1 MAATVMELY
10 GSKVFNEHEMRE
22 RLPSSTYK
30 SLKATIEKGQP
41 LDLEVANVV
50 ASVMKRW
57 AIELGATHYTHWFQP
72 LTGITSEKHDGFV
85 SPQPDGTAIMEFSG
99 KELIKGEPDASSFPS
114 GGLRATAEA
123 RGYTAWDPTSYAFVK
138 DDVLCIPTA
147 FCSYTGEALDKKTP
161 LLRSMQAISDQA
173 CKVLKLFGKDV
184 DRVATTVG
192 PEQEY
197 FLIRKED
204 YKKRLDIVLTGRTL
218 FGSAP
223 SKGQELEEHYFGVIR
238 PVVSEFMKELDEE
251 LWKLGIP
258 AKTKHNEVAP
268 AQHELAP
275 IYDTTN
281 VAIDHNLLTMEMMK
295 KIAAK
300 HGLVCLQHEKPFE
313 GVNGSGKHN
322 NWSLSTTEENLLDP
336 GDTPMENLQFMVFLT
351 AVIKAVDEYA
361 DLLRTSVATPGNDHR
376 LGANEAP
383 PAIISIFVGEELEAV
398 IDAICTDSPYAG
410 PVKMKMDLG
419 VDVLPKFSKDTTDRN
434 RTSPFAFTGNKFEFR
449 MPGSAQNLSDA
460 NTILNTAVA
469 KALKNFTE
477 ETSDAADFE
486 CAAAAWVKKTLNEH
500 RRVIFNG
507 NGYTDAWEQEAER
520 RGLPNRKCTPD
531 AMIALKEAKNI
542 DLMEEFGV
550 LTKTEMLSR
559 YEVEMEHYSKIINIE
574 ARTML
579 KIANKQLIPAATS
592 YMGEVA
598 NTAAAKAAAVEG
610 ISIKA
615 ESKVLKALSHY
626 TDEMSDAADDLK
638 EATDKVC
645 ALEDE
650 SAKAHAFHDEV
661 LPIMARLRAAA
672 DVAEELVDEEYWPLP
687 CYSRMLFYTE

>member
-57 AIELGATHYTHWFQP
+57 AIEQGATHYTHWFQP

-138 DDVLCIPTA
+138 DDTLCIPTA

-197 FLIRKED
+197 FLIKKED
-204 YKKRLDIVLTGRTL
+204 YQKRLDLVLCGRTL

-223 SKGQELEEHYFGVIR
+223 SKGQELEEHYFGTIR
-238 PVVSEFMKELDEE
+238 PIVSGFMKELDEE
-251 LWKLGIP
+251 LWKLGVP

-268 AQHELAP
+268 CQHELAP
-275 IYDTTN
+275 IYDITN

-295 KIAAK
+295 KIADK

-322 NWSLSTTEENLLDP
+322 NWSISTKRENLLDP
-336 GDTPMENLQFMVFLT
+336 GDTPMENLQFMVFLS
-351 AVIKAVDEYA
+351 AVIEAVDDYA

-449 MPGSAQNLSDA
+449 MPGSAENLSDA

-469 KALKNFTE
+469 KSLKEFVA
-477 ETSDAADFE
+477 ETAGAADFE

-507 NGYTDAWEQEAER
+507 NGYSEAWEVEAEC

-542 DLMEEFGV
+542 ALMEEFGV

-559 YEVEMEHYSKIINIE
+559 YEVEMEHYSKILNIE

-579 KIANKQLIPAATS
+579 KIANKQLIPAATA

-598 NTAAAKAAAVEG
+598 GAAAAKTAAVEG
-610 ISIKA
+610 ISTKA
-615 ESKVLKALSHY
+615 ETKVLTALSKY
-626 TDEMSDAADDLK
+626 TDEMSDATDALQA
-638 EATDKVC
+638 ATDKVS
-645 ALEDE
+645 AMDDE
-650 SAKAHAFHDEV
+650 AAKAHAFHDEV
-661 LPIMARLRAAA
+661 IPAMDALRAAA
-672 DVAEELVDEEYWPLP
+672 DEAESIVDEDYWPLP

>member
-1 MAATVMELY
+1 MAATVMEIY

-41 LDLEVANVV
+41 LDIDVANVV

-57 AIELGATHYTHWFQP
+57 AIEQGATHYTHWFQP

-138 DDVLCIPTA
+138 DEVLCIPTA

-173 CKVLKLFGKDV
+173 RQVLKLFGKNV
-184 DRVATTVG
+184 ERVSTTVG
-192 PEQEY
+192 PEQEF

-204 YKKRLDIVLTGRTL
+204 YNKRLDLVLTGRTL

-223 SKGQELEEHYFGVIR
+223 SKGQELEEHYFGTLR
-238 PVVSEFMKELDEE
+238 PIVSEFYKDLDEE
-251 LWKLGIP
+251 LWKLGVP
-258 AKTKHNEVAP
+258 ARTKHNEVAP
-268 AQHELAP
+268 GQHELAP
-275 IYDTTN
+275 IFDTTN
-281 VAIDHNLLTMEMMK
+281 VAIDHNLVTMEILQK
-295 KIAAK
+295 VAAK
-300 HGLVCLQHEKPFE
+300 HGLVCLLHEKPFE

-322 NWSLSTTEENLLDP
+322 NWSLTAGGENLLDP
-336 GDTPMENLQFMVFLT
+336 GDTPMENLQFMVFLA

-398 IDAICTDSPYAG
+398 IDAVCTDSPYAG

-449 MPGSAQNLSDA
+449 MPGSNENLSDA
-460 NTILNTAVA
+460 NFILNTAVA
-469 KALKNFTE
+469 KALKDFVAA
-477 ETSDAADFE
+477 TSDAADFE
-486 CAAAAWVKKTLNEH
+486 CAAAAWVKQTLNDH

-507 NGYTDAWEQEAER
+507 NGYSAAWEEEAAR

-531 AMIALKEAKNI
+531 AMIALKDPKNVA
-542 DLMEEFGV
+542 LMEEFGV

-559 YEVEMEHYSKIINIE
+559 YEVEMEHYSKVINIE

-579 KIANKQLIPAATS
+579 KIANKQLIPAVAT
-592 YMGEVA
+592 YMGDVA
-598 NTAAAKAAAVEG
+598 NTAAAKLAVSEA
-610 ISIKA
+610 ISTHA
-615 ESKVLKALSHY
+615 ETKLLTTLSRY
-626 TDEMSDAADDLK
+626 TDEMSDAADALK
-638 EATDKVC
+638 TETDK
-645 ALEDE
+645 ASAMEDE
-650 SAKAHAFHDEV
+650 AAKAHAFHDAV
-661 LPIMARLRAAA
+661 LPAMARLRAAA
-672 DVAEELVDEEYWPLP
+672 DAAEELCDEEAWPLP
-687 CYSRMLFYTE
+687 CYSRLLFYTE

>member
-1 MAATVMELY
+1 MAATVMEIY

-41 LDLEVANVV
+41 LDLDVANVV

-57 AIELGATHYTHWFQP
+57 AIEQGATHYTHWFQP

-138 DDVLCIPTA
+138 DEVLCIPTA

-173 CKVLKLFGKDV
+173 CRVLKLFGKDV
-184 DRVATTVG
+184 ERVSTTVG
-192 PEQEY
+192 PEQEF

-204 YKKRLDIVLTGRTL
+204 YNKRLDVVLTGRTL

-223 SKGQELEEHYFGVIR
+223 SKGQELEEHYFGTLR
-238 PVVSEFMKELDEE
+238 PIVSEFYKDLDEE
-251 LWKLGIP
+251 LWKLGVP
-258 AKTKHNEVAP
+258 ARTKHNEVAP
-268 AQHELAP
+268 GQHELAP
-275 IYDTTN
+275 IFDTTN
-281 VAIDHNLLTMEMMK
+281 VAIDHNLVTMEILQK
-295 KIAAK
+295 VAAK
-300 HGLVCLQHEKPFE
+300 HGLVCLLHEKPFE

-322 NWSLSTTEENLLDP
+322 NWSLTAGGENLLDP
-336 GDTPMENLQFMVFLT
+336 GDTPMENLQFMVFLA

-398 IDAICTDSPYAG
+398 IDAICSDSPYAG

-449 MPGSAQNLSDA
+449 MPGSNENLSDA
-460 NTILNTAVA
+460 NFILNTAVA
-469 KALKNFTE
+469 KALKDFVAA
-477 ETSDAADFE
+477 TSDAADFE
-486 CAAAAWVKKTLNEH
+486 CAAAAWVKQTLNDH

-507 NGYTDAWEQEAER
+507 NGYSAAWEEEAAR

-531 AMIALKEAKNI
+531 AMIALKDPKNVA
-542 DLMEEFGV
+542 LMEEFGV
-550 LTKTEMLSR
+550 LTKTELFSR
-559 YEVEMEHYSKIINIE
+559 YEVEMEHYSKVINIE

-579 KIANKQLIPAATS
+579 KIANKQLIPAATT
-592 YMGEVA
+592 YMGDVA
-598 NTAAAKAAAVEG
+598 STAAAKQTVSE
-610 ISIKA
+610 SLSTRA
-615 ESKVLKALSHY
+615 ETRLLTALSRY
-626 TDEMSDAADDLK
+626 TDEMSDAADALK
-638 EATDKVC
+638 AVTDKVSD
-645 ALEDE
+645 LEDE
-650 SAKAHAFHDEV
+650 AAKAHAFHDEV
-661 LPIMARLRAAA
+661 LPAMARLRAAA
-672 DVAEELVDEEYWPLP
+672 DEAEELCDEDYWPLP
-687 CYSRMLFYTE
+687 CYSRLLFYTE

>member
-1 MAATVMELY
+1 MAATVMEIY

-41 LDLEVANVV
+41 LDLDVANVV

-57 AIELGATHYTHWFQP
+57 AIEQGATHYTHWFQP

-138 DDVLCIPTA
+138 DEVLCIPTA

-173 CKVLKLFGKDV
+173 CRVLKLFGKDV
-184 DRVATTVG
+184 ERVSTTVG
-192 PEQEY
+192 PEQEF

-204 YKKRLDIVLTGRTL
+204 YNKRLDLVLTGRTL

-223 SKGQELEEHYFGVIR
+223 SKGQELEEHYFGTLR
-238 PVVSEFMKELDEE
+238 PIVSEFYKDLDEE
-251 LWKLGIP
+251 LWKLGVP
-258 AKTKHNEVAP
+258 ARTKHNEVAP
-268 AQHELAP
+268 GQHELAP
-275 IYDTTN
+275 IFDTTN
-281 VAIDHNLLTMEMMK
+281 VAIDHNLVTMEILQK
-295 KIAAK
+295 VAAK
-300 HGLVCLQHEKPFE
+300 HGLVCLLHEKPFE

-322 NWSLSTTEENLLDP
+322 NWSLTAGGENLLDP
-336 GDTPMENLQFMVFLT
+336 GDTPMENLQFMVFLA

-398 IDAICTDSPYAG
+398 IDAICSDSPYAG

-449 MPGSAQNLSDA
+449 MPGSNENLSDA
-460 NTILNTAVA
+460 NFILNTAVA
-469 KALKNFTE
+469 KALKDFVAA
-477 ETSDAADFE
+477 TSDAADFE
-486 CAAAAWVKKTLNEH
+486 CAAAAWVKQTLNDH

-507 NGYTDAWEQEAER
+507 NGYSAAWEEEAAR

-531 AMIALKEAKNI
+531 AMIALKDPKNVA
-542 DLMEEFGV
+542 LMEEFGV
-550 LTKTEMLSR
+550 LTKTE
-559 YEVEMEHYSKIINIE
+559 NIE

-579 KIANKQLIPAATS
+579 KIANKQLIPAATT
-592 YMGEVA
+592 YMGDVA
-598 NTAAAKAAAVEG
+598 STAAAKQTVSE
-610 ISIKA
+610 SLSTRA
-615 ESKVLKALSHY
+615 ETRLLTALSRY
-626 TDEMSDAADDLK
+626 TDEMSDAADALK
-638 EATDKVC
+638 AVTDKVS

-650 SAKAHAFHDEV
+650 AAKAHAFHDEV
-661 LPIMARLRAAA
+661 LPAMARLRAAA
-672 DVAEELVDEEYWPLP
+672 DEAEELCDEDYWPLP
-687 CYSRMLFYTE
+687 CYSRLLFYTE